1 MKTPSPAD
9 LDAANRL
16 LTYEGGP
23 GGSADECA
31 AAAERV
37 YEKLRVRFV
46 SLVGSA
52 GFQVLFARSASLTR
66 SQYTAFGDNAAV
78 ESSAKLRERLRAQ
91 EPGAVAATAA
101 NLFAAF
107 LSLITT
113 FIGEQLTT
121 QMLRSTWFSPEVS
134 KRAVTAYT
142 AIARPSAKDP
152 LERLTGRQREV
163 LQLIAEGHSSKE
175 ISQILRLSVKTVES
189 HRAVLMERLGVR
201 GTAALVSCAIR
212 LLISRPES

>member
-1 MKTPSPAD
+1 MKMPSPAD

-37 YEKLRVRFV
+37 YEKLRMQFAG
-46 SLVGSA
+46 LVGSA
-52 GFQVLFARSASLTR
+52 GFQVLFARSANLTR
-66 SQYTAFGDNAAV
+66 SQFTAFGDNAAV

-101 NLFAAF
+101 TLFAAF

-121 QMLRSTWFSPEVS
+121 EMLRRAGVS
-134 KRAVTAYT
+134 KKAVTAYT
-142 AIARPSAKDP
+142 ASTRSSAKDP

-175 ISQILRLSVKTVES
+175 IARLLRLSVKTVET
-189 HRAVLMERLGVR
+189 HRAALMERLRVR
-201 GTAALVSCAIR
+201 GTAALVSRAIR

>member
-1 MKTPSPAD
+1 MKMPSPAE

-16 LTYEGGP
+16 LTYEGGL

-31 AAAERV
+31 VAAQRV
-37 YEKLRVRFV
+37 YDKLRAQFV
-46 SLVGSA
+46 ALVGPA

-66 SQYTAFGDNAAV
+66 SQYPAFGDNAAV

-91 EPGAVAATAA
+91 EPGAVAAMAA

-121 QMLRSTWFSPEVS
+121 EMLRRAWPELGQ
-134 KRAVTAYT
+134 
-142 AIARPSAKDP
+142 SAPTEAK
-152 LERLTGRQREV
+152 
-163 LQLIAEGHSSKE
+163 K
-175 ISQILRLSVKTVES
+175 
-189 HRAVLMERLGVR
+189 
-201 GTAALVSCAIR
+201 
-212 LLISRPES
+212 

>member
-1 MKTPSPAD
+1 MKMPSPAD

-37 YEKLRVRFV
+37 YEKLRMQFAG
-46 SLVGSA
+46 LVGSA
-52 GFQVLFARSASLTR
+52 GFQVLFARSANLTR
-66 SQYTAFGDNAAV
+66 SQFTSFGDNAAV

-107 LSLITT
+107 LSLLTT
-113 FIGEQLTT
+113 FIGERLTT
-121 QMLRSTWFSPEVS
+121 EMLR
-134 KRAVTAYT
+134 RAWPALGQ
-142 AIARPSAKDP
+142 SAPTETK
-152 LERLTGRQREV
+152 
-163 LQLIAEGHSSKE
+163 K
-175 ISQILRLSVKTVES
+175 
-189 HRAVLMERLGVR
+189 
-201 GTAALVSCAIR
+201 
-212 LLISRPES
+212 

>member
-1 MKTPSPAD
+1 MPSPAD

-16 LTYEGGP
+16 LIYEGGP

-37 YEKLRVRFV
+37 YEKLRMQFV
-46 SLVGSA
+46 ALVGSA
-52 GFQVLFARSASLTR
+52 GFQVLFARSANLTR
-66 SQYTAFGDNAAV
+66 SQFTAFGDNAAV

-107 LSLITT
+107 LSLLTI
-113 FIGEQLTT
+113 FIGEELTT
-121 QMLRSTWFSPEVS
+121 EMLRKVGVS
-134 KRAVTAYT
+134 KKAVTAYT
-142 AIARPSAKDP
+142 RSSAKDP
-152 LERLTGRQREV
+152 LERLSGRQREV
-163 LQLIAEGHSSKE
+163 LQLIAEGHSSRE
-175 ISQILRLSVKTVES
+175 IARLLRLSVKTVET
-189 HRAVLMERLGVR
+189 HRAALMERLRVR
-201 GTAALVSCAIR
+201 GTAALVSRAIR